1 MNTMESLGSESLRS
15 HLPWPRVAVIG
26 AGRVGSTLAQRLVEN
41 QIADV
46 VLLDVVE
53 GLPQGIAL
61 DLMQAQGLEGHGCT
75 LIGTN
80 DYGDTQ
86 NADVVV
92 ITAGFPRRPG
102 MDRDDLLSSN
112 TQIVTTA
119 AKAAIAQSPNALL
132 LVITNPL
139 DVMTYAAWHA
149 TQLPPQRV
157 IGMAGMLDSAR
168 LQQFIAQALNVASC
182 DVQTLVLGGHGDLM
196 LPLARYCTVRGVPL
210 TELLPSDRIQTLIER
225 TRHGGAEL
233 VKLYQTGSAF
243 YAPASAAALM
253 VKAIAQPTPHL
264 MPASAYLD
272 GEYGI
277 RDLFVGVP
285 CWLNHTG
292 ITQIL
297 ELDLTE
303 AELLALQA
311 SAVAIRNNVK
321 QILHHIP

>member
-1 MNTMESLGSESLRS
+1 
-15 HLPWPRVAVIG
+15 
-26 AGRVGSTLAQRLVEN
+26 VGSTLTQRLVEN

-61 DLMQAQGLEGHGCT
+61 DLMQAQGLAGHTCT
-75 LIGTN
+75 ITGTN
-80 DYGDTQ
+80 DYSDTH

-102 MDRDDLLSSN
+102 MSRDDLLSSN

-119 AKAAIAQSPNALL
+119 AKAAIAQSPNAIL
-132 LVITNPL
+132 LVVTNPL

-168 LQQFIAQALNVASC
+168 LQQFIAQELQVASA

-210 TELLPSDRIQTLIER
+210 PELLSSDRIHALLER
-225 TRHGGAEL
+225 TRYGGAEL
-233 VKLYQTGSAF
+233 VKLYKTGSAF

-264 MPASAYLD
+264 MPAAAYLD

-285 CWLNHTG
+285 CLINHTG

-297 ELDLTE
+297 ELHLTE
-303 AELLALQA
+303 AEMLALQA
-311 SAVAIRNNVK
+311 SAVAIRDSVK
-321 QILHHIP
+321 QILHNFT